1 MELLITIWIL
11 CLGAILGSFLGCMGY
26 RIPNKIKT
34 TFPSSF
40 CSSCN
45 KSLKWY
51 MNIPVLSYL
60 FLKGKCAFCK
70 KKIGF
75 IYFLCEILC
84 ALLFVSSYLLFGFSE
99 RFFLIII
106 LSCALIVT
114 IVSDFL
120 YYYISDRV
128 LIISH
133 ISLLV
138 VLFAYHGFSKEVFL
152 NVLASLLIF
161 LVMIGIKL
169 IGNQLFKRESL
180 GDGDIKLM
188 SVIGLALGF
197 LNSFISLFFASC
209 IALVYSFISMKK
221 NKDGMIPFGPFILIG
236 ALLVLYLLDYID
248 PFLIEFL
255 SL

>member
-1 MELLITIWIL
+1 MELLICIWIL

-34 TFPSSF
+34 TYPSSF
-40 CSSCN
+40 CASCN

-51 MNIPVLSYL
+51 MNIPIISYL
-60 FLKGKCAFCK
+60 VLRGRCHFCK

-75 IYFLCEILC
+75 IYFLCEVLG
-84 ALLFVSSYLLFGFSE
+84 AVLFLGSYLLFGFSE
-99 RFFLIII
+99 RFFLLII
-106 LSCALIVT
+106 LICALIVT

-120 YYYISDRV
+120 YFYISDRV
-128 LIISH
+128 LVLSYAFI
-133 ISLLV
+133 LV
-138 VLFAYHGFSKEVFL
+138 VLFAYRGVEEILV
-152 NVLASLLIF
+152 NIAASVIIF

-169 IGNQLFKRESL
+169 IGNQLFKKESL

-188 SVIGLALGF
+188 AVVGLTLGF
-197 LNSFISLFFASC
+197 LNSFVALFISAC
-209 IALVYSFISMKK
+209 IALVYSLFVIKRNK
-221 NKDGMIPFGPFILIG
+221 NGMIPFGPFIIIG
-236 ALLVLYLLDYID
+236 AIIVLCLTDYLD

>member
-1 MELLITIWIL
+1 MELFISIWIF

-40 CSSCN
+40 CASCN

-51 MNIPVLSYL
+51 MNIPIISYL
-60 FLKGKCAFCK
+60 VLKGKCAFCK
-70 KKIGF
+70 KKIGM
-75 IYFLCEILC
+75 IYFLCEVVC
-84 ALLFVSSYLLFGFSE
+84 ALLFLVSYLLFGFSE

-106 LSCALIVT
+106 ITCALIVT

-133 ISLLV
+133 ICVLV
-138 VLFAYHGFSKEVFL
+138 VLFAYRGYEEVFM
-152 NVLASLLIF
+152 NIFASILIF
-161 LVMIGIKL
+161 LVMIGIKV
-169 IGNQLFKRESL
+169 IGNHLFKKESL

-188 SVIGLALGF
+188 SVIGLSLGF
-197 LNSFISLFFASC
+197 LNSFVSLFISSC
-209 IALVYSFISMKK
+209 IALIYSFIILRK
-221 NKDGMIPFGPFILIG
+221 NKDGLIPFGPFLLIG
-236 ALLVLYLLDYID
+236 ALIVLFGLDYIE
-248 PFLIEFL
+248 PFLMSFL

>member
-1 MELLITIWIL
+1 MEIIICIWMI
-11 CLGAILGSFLGCMGY
+11 CMGAIFGSFLGCMGY

-40 CSSCN
+40 CSSCK

-51 MNIPVLSYL
+51 MNIPIISYL
-60 FLKGKCAFCK
+60 VLKGKCAFCK

-75 IYFLCEILC
+75 IYFLCEVLC
-84 ALLFVSSYLLFGFSE
+84 ATLFLVSYLLFGFTE
-99 RFFLIII
+99 QFFLIVI
-106 LSCALIVT
+106 LTCALIVT

-128 LIISH
+128 LVISY
-133 ISLLV
+133 ISILV
-138 VLFAYHGFSKEVFL
+138 VLFAYHGYEEVFM
-152 NVLASLLIF
+152 NVFASLLIF
-161 LVMIGIKL
+161 LVMIGIKV
-169 IGNQLFKRESL
+169 IGNHLFKRESL

-188 SVIGLALGF
+188 AVLGLALGL
-197 LNSFISLFFASC
+197 LNSFVGLFISSC
-209 IALVYSFISMKK
+209 VALIYSFFVIRK
-221 NKDGMIPFGPFILIG
+221 NKDSMIPFGPFLIIG
-236 ALLVLYLLDYID
+236 ALIILFLLDYID

>member
-1 MELLITIWIL
+1 M
-11 CLGAILGSFLGCMGY
+11 GAIFGSFLGCMGY

-34 TFPSSF
+34 TYPSSF

-51 MNIPVLSYL
+51 MNIPIISYL
-60 FLKGKCAFCK
+60 YLKGKCAYCK

-75 IYFLCEILC
+75 IYFLCEVLGMILFLGNYF
-84 ALLFVSSYLLFGFSE
+84 LL
-99 RFFLIII
+99 II

-128 LIISH
+128 LVFSYASI
-133 ISLLV
+133 LV
-138 VLFAYHGFSKEVFL
+138 VLLCYYPIEEVL
-152 NVLASLLIF
+152 VNIAASVIIF

-169 IGNQLFKRESL
+169 IGNNLFKRESL

-188 SVIGLALGF
+188 AVIGLTMGF
-197 LNSFISLFFASC
+197 LNSFVSLFVSSV
-209 IALVYSFISMKK
+209 IALIYSFIIISR
-221 NKDGMIPFGPFILIG
+221 NKDGMIPFGPFIIMG
-236 ALLVLYLLDYID
+236 TMIVLYLLDFIN